1 MTKLNNRAVEV
12 IHQGGFAVHAA
23 TDITGFGI
31 VGHAREMANGSK
43 TTIRI
48 EAERIELLRGALECV
63 RAGFIPGGLNTN
75 RDFAESCVAYKSNVS
90 DELKTLLYDP
100 QTAGGLLLSIPR
112 EITKGVVA
120 AMEVAGV
127 PAVRIGEVLPKG
139 EKPIEIV

>member
-1 MTKLNNRAVEV
+1 
-12 IHQGGFAVHAA
+12 
-23 TDITGFGI
+23 
-31 VGHAREMANGSK
+31 MANGSK

-48 EAERIELLRGALECV
+48 EADRIELLRGALECV

-75 RDFAESCVAYKSNVS
+75 RDFAECCVSYKGNVS

-100 QTAGGLLLSIPR
+100 QTAGGLLLSVPS

-139 EKPIEIV
+139 DKPIEIV